1 MTKVNLVII
10 YKKVKQRI
18 RVASGQQKELAVLAA
33 AAAKKIT
40 INPTLKAVKTF
51 RKLEDEWRKN
61 ANRSSKSIADEF
73 EEAIKAK
80 NFISEPVY
88 NSSSNGFN
96 PPLGILYCFASNEYP
111 GIVKI
116 GSTTYEINNRLLTYK
131 SRHKLD
137 HLEIVFCIETSD
149 PATKEEKIQS
159 LLSSRQI
166 YPETIP
172 KSNEWFQISKRKAVK
187 LIKEF
192 G

>member
-18 RVASGQQKELAVLAA
+18 RVASGQQKELAVLAV

-96 PPLGILYCFASNEYP
+96 PPLEVA
-111 GIVKI
+111 
-116 GSTTYEINNRLLTYK
+116 RL
-131 SRHKLD
+131 
-137 HLEIVFCIETSD
+137 I
-149 PATKEEKIQS
+149 
-159 LLSSRQI
+159 
-166 YPETIP
+166 
-172 KSNEWFQISKRKAVK
+172 
-187 LIKEF
+187 
-192 G
+192 